1 MKPVGRTGRQIQIS
15 HQCLQPRCLTVI
27 RHRCIF
33 CHGCRLGIASSAI
46 DVRFFLRKH
55 RFKILYDNCLRMCFY
70 NLTRPVMQLVGTG
83 ISLAHNNRPDHQIK
97 NTIPDISQCQWGI
110 GPDIDIRNLKF
121 FLMYASIPSLMH
133 CAPIRHLRGYL

>member
-1 MKPVGRTGRQIQIS
+1 MKPAGRTGPSDTDIPPVPPAPLPYGNPPS
-15 HQCLQPRCLTVI
+15 LH
-27 RHRCIF
+27 F

-46 DVRFFLRKH
+46 DVRFFLCKH